1 MFGLSSVSKISLM
14 LYTSLEPEIAEVI
27 LYKLG
32 IDKCFPVDMRKYC
45 DLLNH
50 DDQKHAI
57 EVDQD
62 SRRVII
68 VTPTYDDHRN

>member
-1 MFGLSSVSKISLM
+1 MFGLAAVPKISLM
-14 LYTSLEPEIAEVI
+14 LYTSLQPEVVEVI

-32 IDKCFPVDMRKYC
+32 IDRCFPVDMRKYC
-45 DLLNH
+45 DLKND